1 VGVGDVEGVT
11 ARLGRWLQLRPKA
24 AHGRVRTLVPAA
36 DGHTVATVPR
46 GFYLRALFTAA
57 ILRDPLA
64 MP

>member
-1 VGVGDVEGVT
+1 
-11 ARLGRWLQLRPKA
+11 
-24 AHGRVRTLVPAA
+24 VRTLVPTVE
-36 DGHTVATVPR
+36 GETVATVPR